1 MDHVQNH
8 AKEELCLEQKFIL
21 VQIMYS
27 ARVPLVVE
35 MVHTC
40 IGRSGHLAHNLATVE
55 REVVR
60 ELTLVC
66 LVLMYKLKLVEVSVV
81 ILIGK

>member
-1 MDHVQNH
+1 M
-8 AKEELCLEQKFIL
+8 
-21 VQIMYS
+21 
-27 ARVPLVVE
+27 ARVYFIHNLLALKKQIT
-35 MVHTC
+35 VHTC
-40 IGRSGHLAHNLATVE
+40 IGRNGHLAHNLATVE

-81 ILIGK
+81 ILIG